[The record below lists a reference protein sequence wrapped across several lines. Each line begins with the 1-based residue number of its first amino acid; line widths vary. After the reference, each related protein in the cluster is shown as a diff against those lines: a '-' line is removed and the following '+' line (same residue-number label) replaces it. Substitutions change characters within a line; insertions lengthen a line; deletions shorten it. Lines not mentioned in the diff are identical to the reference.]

1 MQESGIG
8 KKLSAIIAFA
18 IVFFSSSFV
27 AHAESLEEYKKRIDE
42 KTEEIRKIEEKT
54 RKYKNELKT
63 TQEKGETLKEA
74 IVQIDRSIGK
84 LNSDIVLNERQ
95 IEKTGLEIDS
105 LSLEIK
111 ETESA
116 MEKMRRGLAILL
128 QLFFEQGQETLFAT
142 MIKHTFLSDFF
153 RQVEYVSLIQ
163 KRIIENSNLL
173 RETRER
179 FLLKMKET
187 ESKRNI
193 LEDLTNLLGAR
204 RSAHASQKKE
214 QASLLE
220 ATQNKEKEYQRILEE
235 QEKKRALLASEIEHI
250 EDQIKIA
257 IDPSILPSKG
267 SGVLGYSLPDMSLF
281 SCWKGGED
289 FKNCLTQFFGYT
301 SFAAAGGYGGKQGHN
316 GADFRADMGTPVLA
330 AERGVVEAAGDT
342 DIGCRGASYGKWILI
357 RHPNNLATL
366 YAHLSAISVTEGQKI
381 SRGERI
387 GLSGKSGYATGPHL
401 HFGVFAAQAV
411 EIKTIVSRVC
421 GRNMTL
427 PVAGSDPVSGVGGYL
442 NPLDYL

>member
-1 MQESGIG
+1 MQELEIG
-8 KKLSAIIAFA
+8 KRVGVIIACA
-18 IVFFSSSFV
+18 IVFFGFSFV
-27 AHAESLEEYKKRIDE
+27 AHAESLDEYKKLINE
-42 KTEEIRKIEEKT
+42 KTEEIRKTEEES
-54 RKYKNELKT
+54 RKYKAELKT
-63 TQEKGETLKEA
+63 TQVEGQTLKDA
-74 IVQIDRSIGK
+74 ITHIEKTIGT
-84 LNSDIVLNERQ
+84 LNRDITINERQ

-128 QLFFEQGQETLFAT
+128 QIFFEQGQETLFAT

-153 RQVEYVSLIQ
+153 RQVEYISLIQ
-163 KRIIENSNLL
+163 KKIIENSNLL

-179 FLLKMKET
+179 FILKMKET
-187 ESKRNI
+187 ESKKNV
-193 LEDLTNLLGAR
+193 LEDLTGLLGAR
-204 RSAHASQKKE
+204 KSAHASQKKE

-235 QEKKRALLASEIEHI
+235 QEKKRALLASEIEEI
-250 EDQIKIA
+250 EGQIKIV
-257 IDPSILPSKG
+257 IDLSTLPPKG
-267 SGVLGYSLPDMSLF
+267 SGVIGYPLPDMSLF
-281 SCWKGGED
+281 SCWKGGGE

-330 AERGVVEAAGDT
+330 AERGIVEAVGDT
-342 DIGCRGASYGKWILI
+342 DKGCRGASYGKWVLI
-357 RHPNNLATL
+357 RHPNNLSTL
-366 YAHLSAISVTEGQKI
+366 YAHLSAISVAAGQKVV
-381 SRGERI
+381 RGERI

>member
-1 MQESGIG
+1 MQELEIG
-8 KKLSAIIAFA
+8 KRVSVIIACA
-18 IVFFSSSFV
+18 IVFFSFSFV
-27 AHAESLEEYKKRIDE
+27 AHAESLDEYKKRIDE
-42 KTEEIRKIEEKT
+42 KTEEIRKIEEET
-54 RKYKNELKT
+54 RKYKEELKIT
-63 TQEKGETLKEA
+63 KEEGKTLKEA
-74 IVQIDRSIGK
+74 IVQIDRNIGK
-84 LNSDIVLNERQ
+84 LNNDIVLNERQ

-105 LSLEIK
+105 LSLEVK
-111 ETESA
+111 ETELA

-142 MIKHTFLSDFF
+142 IIKHTFLSDFF

-163 KRIIENSNLL
+163 KKIIDNSNLL
-173 RETRER
+173 RETREQ
-179 FLLKMKET
+179 FLLKIKET
-187 ESKRNI
+187 ESKKNI
-193 LEDLTNLLGAR
+193 LEDLTSLLGTR

-220 ATQNKEKEYQRILEE
+220 ATQSKEKEYQRILEE
-235 QEKKRALLASEIEHI
+235 QEKKRALLASEIEQI
-250 EDQIKIA
+250 EGQIKIV
-257 IDPSILPSKG
+257 IDASILPSKG
-267 SGVLGYSLPDMSLF
+267 SGVLGYPLPDMSLF

-316 GADFRADMGTPVLA
+316 GADFRADIGTPVLA
-330 AERGVVEAAGDT
+330 AERGVIEAVGDT
-342 DIGCRGASYGKWILI
+342 DTGCRGASYGKWVLI
-357 RHPNNLATL
+357 RHPNNLSTL
-366 YAHLSAISVTEGQKI
+366 YAHLSAVSAVFGQKVA
-381 SRGERI
+381 RGERI

-401 HFGVFAAQAV
+401 HLGVFAAQAV
-411 EIKTIVSRVC
+411 EIKTIVSKVC